1 MYGDLSVFGLLALGI
16 RVYRSGYLGYSD
28 FGLSGFRCL
37 GLVLGNARFGL
48 GQNPKH
54 NRIKNVR
61 ILFGFPFGSK
71 FGSYF
76 LG

>member
-16 RVYRSGYLGYSD
+16 GVYGSGYLD

-37 GLVLGNARFGL
+37 GLLMGNSRFGL

-61 ILFGFPFGSK
+61 ILFEFK
-71 FGSYF
+71 AKRKN
-76 LG
+76 